1 MCTARQTHARIV
13 HGLYGSSNYNIV
25 DGVYFIIMN
34 VLVFITDFLRVS
46 LMLYCQKTLQKRR
59 INWKYISILYSI
71 SCWISISGADFCTIN
86 LITVLWIVN
95 FIPASYYSRLFLVWH
110 HWTPVIFESK
120 LNSVSSCCFS
130 FVLTTPGLV
139 DAPFVNSVEYVI
151 QHLYLRISDPTTQF
165 DGKALPSIPFHT
177 MVAVGW

>member
-1 MCTARQTHARIV
+1 MVRSNDSYVVSTAYLFFFGGRRWRAADLPILH
-13 HGLYGSSNYNIV
+13 
-25 DGVYFIIMN
+25 
-34 VLVFITDFLRVS
+34 LR
-46 LMLYCQKTLQKRR
+46 LT
-59 INWKYISILYSI
+59 
-71 SCWISISGADFCTIN
+71 WIP
-86 LITVLWIVN
+86 VN
-95 FIPASYYSRLFLVWH
+95 FILASYYSRLFLVWH